1 MFSSIAIY
9 QAIPE
14 NAAIVMDIGRFF
26 LISAISKLT
35 ILAYALNDDERR
47 IEGSKTI

>member
-1 MFSSIAIY
+1 MFSSMAIY

-26 LISAISKLT
+26 LISGISNLT
-35 ILAYALNDDERR
+35 ILMYALKDGERR
-47 IEGSKTI
+47 I